1 MSKNDNKRHESV
13 RRYFYPNIY
22 YHLGVYLFVA
32 LIVILFFPVEASWES
47 VLGAGIVGLSILAI
61 SLVAG
66 PIGNTK
72 TIENKWL
79 KDAAASSFVMAFG
92 LLTVGTLL
100 ALFSVISWQ
109 LANFATIA
117 IIVVDFIG
125 KLVIAKKRE
134 S

>member
-1 MSKNDNKRHESV
+1 MRKNNKSFALAK
-13 RRYFYPNIY
+13 RYFYPNIY
-22 YHLGVYLFVA
+22 YLLGVYALIA
-32 LIVILFFPVEASWES
+32 LIVILFFPIEASWES
-47 VLGAGIVGLSILAI
+47 VLGAGIVGLSVLVV

-66 PIGNTK
+66 PIGNAK

-100 ALFSVISWQ
+100 ALFGVISWQ
-109 LANFATIA
+109 LANFAAIA
-117 IIVVDFIG
+117 IITVDFIG